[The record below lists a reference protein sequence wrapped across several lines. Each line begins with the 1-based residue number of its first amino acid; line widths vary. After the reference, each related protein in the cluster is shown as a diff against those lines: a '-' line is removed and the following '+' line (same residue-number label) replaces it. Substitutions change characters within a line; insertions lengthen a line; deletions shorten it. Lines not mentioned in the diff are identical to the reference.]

1 MKIVEYKVATGLDSE
16 EIADEVRGLI
26 GEGWQPLGGVC
37 HTQVRLQQQKDADWY
52 CQAMV
57 KYAPETPAV
66 TAKYGPPIPIGPR
79 PLPPH
84 MLSKRL

>member
-1 MKIVEYKVATGLDSE
+1 MKIVEYTIATGLDSE

-37 HTQVRLQQQKDADWY
+37 HTQVRPQQQEDADWY

-57 KYAPETPAV
+57 KYAPEEKQLQNLDRNT
-66 TAKYGPPIPIGPR
+66 GSW
-79 PLPPH
+79 H
-84 MLSKRL
+84 SSNQ